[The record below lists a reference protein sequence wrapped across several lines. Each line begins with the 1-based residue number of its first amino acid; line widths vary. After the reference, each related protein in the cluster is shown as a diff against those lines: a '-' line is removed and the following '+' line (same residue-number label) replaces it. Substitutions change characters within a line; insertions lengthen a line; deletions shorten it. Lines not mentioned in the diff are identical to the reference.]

1 MTAKIRLSLQDELFL
16 RAETRT
22 TPVHVGG
29 LQIFKVPPRARQR
42 FVSALADRLRAY
54 PVSVPPLNYRL
65 AGGLRDKVRP
75 SWEVDS
81 DVDLGYHF
89 RQSALPA
96 PGGERE
102 LGELVSRLHSTP
114 MDLARPLWEYHLIE
128 GLSGG
133 RFATYTKLHHAMFD
147 GAAGMRLVNLSNR
160 RAASDVPPFWADG
173 SRLRRR
179 RVTTQEPAKALARL
193 SDAVADEVRSLPG
206 LVRGLGTTALTA
218 VGLGSQPDL
227 TSIAEAP
234 PTLFN
239 VRIGLERRVATYS
252 ASLQRVHAIGYA
264 AGGTVNDVVLA
275 ACGGALR
282 RYLAERDALPQH
294 TLVAAVP
301 MALHQDEGSAAGN
314 AVTSLLARL
323 GTDTDDVRERF
334 AAIRHSTT
342 AGKAQLKGMT
352 ATAAMQFV
360 TLLSLPVLLRAWV
373 PGLDKLTGPLAN
385 LIISNVPGP
394 RERLYLH
401 GAEQLAHF
409 PVSQVSHGMALNIT
423 VVSYADGLYFGFV
436 ACPDTVPSVQRLAA
450 HMDAAMRELEDT
462 FLPRPARRSGA
473 RRPRRAGT

>member
-1 MTAKIRLSLQDELFL
+1 MTARIRLSLQDELFL
-16 RAETRT
+16 RAESRT

-29 LQIFKVPPRARQR
+29 LQIFKAPPRASAH
-42 FVSALADRLRAY
+42 FVSKLAARLREY

-65 AGGLRDKVRP
+65 AAGLAQKVRP
-75 SWEVDS
+75 SWEIDAH
-81 DVDLGYHF
+81 VDLDCHF
-89 RQSALPA
+89 RLAALPG

-102 LGELVSRLHSTP
+102 LGELISHLHSTP
-114 MDLARPLWEYHLIE
+114 MDMSRPLWEYHLIE

-147 GAAGMRLVNLSNR
+147 GAAGMRLVNLSSR
-160 RAASDVPPFWADG
+160 RAASDVPPFWADE
-173 SRLRRR
+173 SRRPRRSATPDR
-179 RVTTQEPAKALARL
+179 ARALGRLPAI
-193 SDAVADEVRSLPG
+193 VEDEVRALPG
-206 LVRGLGTTALTA
+206 LVRGLRTTALTA
-218 VGLGSQPDL
+218 LGLGREPDL
-227 TSIAEAP
+227 ASIGEAP

-239 VRIGLERRVATYS
+239 VRIGLQRRVATYR
-252 ASLQRVHAIGYA
+252 ASLERVHAIGHA

-282 RYLAERDALPQH
+282 RYLAERDALPDR

-301 MALHQDEGSAAGN
+301 MALHHDEGAAAGN

-334 AAIRHSTT
+334 ATICRSTA
-342 AGKAQLKGMT
+342 AGKAQLKSMT
-352 ATAAMQFV
+352 ANAAMQFV

-373 PGLDKLTGPLAN
+373 PGVDRLTGPLAN

-423 VVSYADGLYFGFV
+423 VLSYADGLYFGFV
-436 ACPDTVPSVQRLAA
+436 ACPDTVPSMQRLAV
-450 HMDAAMRELEDT
+450 HMDAAMKELEAT
-462 FLPRPARRSGA
+462 FLPRPARKA
-473 RRPRRAGT
+473 RAKRPRSTGR